1 MSLHWTED
9 QLREVMG
16 RRDRRDIS
24 QERKTEIAKLGGA
37 ARANKYRNVFTTVD
51 GIKFPS
57 EKEANRYRQLLLM
70 KAAGEIRGFTR
81 QVSLPLASGKRRMQ
95 IDFMVVENSG
105 QIRFED
111 AKGIATVT
119 WLTKRDELQ
128 HSLGITIETV

>member
-1 MSLHWTED
+1 MRWTEE
-9 QLREVMG
+9 QLQTVLKRG
-16 RRDRRDIS
+16 DRRNLPA
-24 QERKTEIAKLGGA
+24 ERRTEIAKLGGT

-81 QVSLPLASGKRRMQ
+81 QVSLPLASGKRRMV
-95 IDFMVVENSG
+95 IDFLVVENDG
-105 QIRFED
+105 RVRFED
-111 AKGIATVT
+111 AKGIATVA
-119 WLTKRDELQ
+119 WLTKRDELC